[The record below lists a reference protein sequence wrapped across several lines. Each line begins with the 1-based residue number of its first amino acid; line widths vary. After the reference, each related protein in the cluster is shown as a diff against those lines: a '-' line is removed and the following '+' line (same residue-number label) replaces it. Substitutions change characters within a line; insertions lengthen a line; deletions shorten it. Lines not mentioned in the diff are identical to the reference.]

1 MENYYDLFEVSVNSS
16 FTEIIMSYENK
27 ITKFNNIKKLNKNQ
41 IKEIKLLKA
50 GLYVLTDNN
59 LRKKYNSFINK
70 KFNYNELTGSAS
82 SKYNEPSAPNQDEDM
97 NSNLDDLFKVDNT
110 WMGNIDEKIGDKKE
124 KLDSNMLS
132 SRIFSMSELNNR
144 PNFPS
149 DFESE
154 LRKPQQGRP
163 DKSTTN

>member
-16 FTEIIMSYENK
+16 FNEIIMSYENK

-70 KFNYNELTGSAS
+70 KFNYTENR
-82 SKYNEPSAPNQDEDM
+82 EPSAPNQDEDM

-144 PNFPS
+144 PTFPA